1 MTANEASAT
10 PAALLDLARDI
21 AERAAGAALE
31 ARRKG
36 IEVAAT
42 KSSPVDV
49 VTAVDVDTEALIR
62 ELILDA
68 RPDDGILG
76 EEGAT
81 RSGTSGIDW
90 VVDPID
96 GTVNLLYG
104 VPAWSVSV
112 AVVQG
117 PPDPAHWRAL
127 AGVVVN
133 PVSGEVYEASAG
145 GGARRN
151 GKPIGVNQD
160 VALARALVGTGFGYD
175 SDQRRRQAQALV
187 RILPDVRDIRRVG
200 SAALD
205 LCWVASGRLDA
216 FFEEGLNPWDHAAGA
231 IIAREA
237 GAIVGGSDG
246 GPESSE
252 LLVAAAP
259 SLYEEFAALVAEA
272 RAGG

>member
-1 MTANEASAT
+1 
-10 PAALLDLARDI
+10 
-21 AERAAGAALE
+21 
-31 ARRKG
+31 
-36 IEVAAT
+36 
-42 KSSPVDV
+42 
-49 VTAVDVDTEALIR
+49 
-62 ELILDA
+62 
-68 RPDDGILG
+68 
-76 EEGAT
+76 
-81 RSGTSGIDW
+81 
-90 VVDPID
+90 
-96 GTVNLLYG
+96 
-104 VPAWSVSV
+104 
-112 AVVQG
+112 VQG

-151 GKPIGVNQD
+151 GRPIGVNRD